1 MPTGNG
7 CTLSP
12 LPIVQLVGHFD
23 QPYNNAIAAAR
34 TCYSSRVITP
44 EDVDKNEKTRAQRDA
59 IAASIYQA
67 GHHTVLQHA
76 MFQFVLDKVS
86 RQFIWSFLHSHP
98 YYNSEQV
105 SQRYVE
111 VKPENFVVPPLDDD
125 ARATYLSAIDAQMRG
140 YQRLIE
146 MLVPT
151 VETEFFRIFPTRRRR
166 ADVYEKEIRKKAQE
180 VARYVLPVATH
191 AHLYHTISG
200 ITLHRYHRL
209 CEELDV
215 PVEQRLV
222 VEQMVEEVDR
232 IDPLFFQK
240 IEDVIPLD
248 QTIEYRALT
257 ALQGQIS
264 HDGNRAFIR
273 EFDAD
278 LGGYTSKL
286 IDWKVNGEAT
296 LAQAVRSVLG
306 LPRDRLSDQT
316 AIDLVLNPARNPY
329 LGETLNLSSHSK
341 LMRVLVHLHYTFR
354 KRLSHTADSQDQ
366 RHRTTP
372 ASRPVL
378 LAHFSDTPDYITPA
392 LIRANGQ
399 AEALYQHVMEAA
411 WAAIRRL
418 LDRQVRREWVAYLL
432 PNAFALRFEESGDL
446 AGLHH
451 KWVQRLCYNAQEEI
465 FTCSKEEVL
474 QVARVNPLIATFLAA
489 PCGLRVG
496 ARTIPYCPEG
506 KRFCGIPV
514 WKIPVADYTRLI

>member
-1 MPTGNG
+1 MSGKNG
-7 CTLSP
+7 HILSP
-12 LPIVQLVGHFD
+12 VPTVQLVGHFD

-44 EDVDKNEKTRAQRDA
+44 EDVTKNEKARAQRDA

-76 MFQFVLDKVS
+76 MFQFVIDKVS

-98 YYNSEQV
+98 HYNSEQV

-111 VKPENFVVPPLDDD
+111 VKPEHVVVPPLDDE
-125 ARATYLSAIDAQMRG
+125 ARRIYLAAIDYQMEG
-140 YQRLIE
+140 YQRLID
-146 MLVPT
+146 LLIPT
-151 VETEFFRIFPTRRRR
+151 VEAEFFRIFPARQRRRETY
-166 ADVYEKEIRKKAQE
+166 AKEVKKKAQE
-180 VARYVLPVATH
+180 VARYVLPIATH

-215 PVEQRLV
+215 PLEQRIV
-222 VEQMVEEVDR
+222 VDLMVDEVNR
-232 IDPLFFQK
+232 IDPLFFQN
-240 IEDVIPLD
+240 IEDVLPLE
-248 QTIEYRALT
+248 QTLEYRALME
-257 ALQGQIS
+257 LHGQI
-264 HDGNRAFIR
+264 HLAGNPAFIQ

-306 LPRDRLSDQT
+306 LPRDQLSNQA
-316 AIDLVLNPARNPY
+316 AIDLVLNPVRNPY

-341 LMRVLVHLHYTFR
+341 LMRALVHVHYTFR

-372 ASRPVL
+372 ASRPIL
-378 LAHFSDTPDYITPA
+378 LAHFTDIPDYITPA
-392 LIRANGQ
+392 LIRANDQ
-399 AEALYQHVMEAA
+399 AETLFRHTMDET
-411 WAAIRRL
+411 WRAIGKL
-418 LDRQVRREWVAYLL
+418 IDRKVNREFIAYLL
-432 PNAFALRFEESGDL
+432 PNAFTIRFEESGDL

-465 FTCSKEEVL
+465 FTCSKEEVM
-474 QVARVNPLIATFLAA
+474 QVSRITPLIATYIKA
-489 PCGLRVG
+489 PCGLRVN
-496 ARTIPYCPEG
+496 AEATPYCPEG
-506 KRFCGIPV
+506 NRFCGIPV
-514 WKIPVADYTRLI
+514 WKMPVEEYTRLI